1 MSAIEK
7 AIPGET
13 GQGYADFATF
23 QDPLP
28 SLPGAKKVNS
38 YPEYDS
44 SLTICP
50 VTAHQRGMVTALDC
64 MQQWRLQ
71 RTTLVFEIVF

>member
-44 SLTICP
+44 SLT
-50 VTAHQRGMVTALDC
+50 VVSSDGTSKRDGDC
-64 MQQWRLQ
+64 IGLYAAMAAP
-71 RTTLVFEIVF
+71 EDYISI